1 MAAFDKVILR
11 EAPGTK
17 KRSFVTA
24 AVLHA
29 SVAALMVLT
38 SLIAV
43 ETIQDPQADITLSFF
58 ALPEPPKIDPPKPKQ
73 KYELAQA
80 PEPEPEP
87 ERKLEVRKPEPERI
101 QFKAELPEIDVEIPK
116 SREQQQKLQLAADR
130 LERIGGVLETPE
142 PSPAV
147 GTTRGA
153 KRPDAGLASAN
164 LRAGSPL
171 AATLDAPEV
180 KIPGGGRGGPGLPA
194 REPGFQVRAGGSGSS
209 IKAYASE
216 SGPTGLDFAIP
227 APSGQRGVRG
237 GKPGG
242 GAPGLITV
250 AGSGV
255 GGGAGSGGSGTL
267 NHGAASAPGG
277 EIGGFGMTGRPG
289 GKGGSGTRLDQVR
302 SALSQRYGLPLVS
315 VGDLGQRSTEAARW
329 NMLVPQISDML
340 RKVLSHR
347 IAGGAQGT
355 IASVQS
361 DGGSLVIRYTDGIIH
376 VLVPTEDG
384 LAALFVARNAGSRP
398 VVSKVQEA
406 ESALEA
412 LARLSRGAS

>member
-1 MAAFDKVILR
+1 VAAFDKVILR

-24 AVLHA
+24 AILHA
-29 SVAALMVLT
+29 SVACLLVLS

-43 ETIQDPQADITLSFF
+43 EKIQDPHADITLSFF
-58 ALPEPPKIDPPKPKQ
+58 ALPEAPKIDPPKPKRQ
-73 KYELAQA
+73 YQVAEQR
-80 PEPEPEP
+80 EPEPKPVPEPKRLEP
-87 ERKLEVRKPEPERI
+87 ERLR
-101 QFKAELPEIDVEIPK
+101 FKAELPEIEIPK
-116 SREQQQKLQLAADR
+116 TREQQQKMELAADR
-130 LERIGGVLETPE
+130 LTRIGGMLETPE
-142 PSPAV
+142 PSAAV
-147 GTTRGA
+147 GTTRGP

-164 LRAGSPL
+164 LRAGAPL
-171 AATLDAPEV
+171 AATMDAPEV

-194 REPGFQVRAGGSGSS
+194 REPGFQVRAGGSGST
-209 IKAYASE
+209 IKAYASA
-216 SGPTGLDFAIP
+216 SGPTGVDFAIP

-250 AGSGV
+250 QGNGV
-255 GGGAGSGGSGTL
+255 GGGSGSGGSGTL
-267 NHGAASAPGG
+267 KYGPGAAPGG
-277 EIGGFGMTGRPG
+277 EVGAFGMSGRPG
-289 GKGGSGTRLDQVR
+289 GRGGSGTRLDQVR
-302 SALSQRYGLPLVS
+302 TALSQRYGLPLVS

-347 IAGGAQGT
+347 IAGGAQGS

-361 DGGSLVIRYTDGIIH
+361 DGSSLVIRYTDGIIH

-384 LAALFVARNAGSRP
+384 LAALFVARNAGARP